1 MAYDVLPTEVEQGV
15 HARLGA
21 YSPVLT
27 NNDQGLRGL
36 GAGIGPTNIS
46 IGPDGQW
53 GISTGTQ
60 PTPTSILD
68 NITQWL
74 GESTV
79 FAGVPNSLLAI
90 GGLLVLFAGGGRRR
104 RRYY

>member
-15 HARLGA
+15 HAQLGA

-27 NNDQGLRGL
+27 SLRGL
-36 GAGIGPTNIS
+36 GTPGIGPTNIT

-60 PTPTSILD
+60 PTQESILD

-74 GESTV
+74 GSSTV

-104 RRYY
+104 RRY